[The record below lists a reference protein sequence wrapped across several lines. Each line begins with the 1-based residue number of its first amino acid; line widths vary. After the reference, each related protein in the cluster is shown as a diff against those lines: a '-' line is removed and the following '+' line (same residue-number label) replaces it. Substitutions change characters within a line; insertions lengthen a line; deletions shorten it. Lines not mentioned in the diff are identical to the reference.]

1 MKKLPK
7 IKDSFTNLIYTT
19 KKSFSKK
26 AKVLTLAGLVAIS
39 SALSAQT
46 PSTFFKKAADLD
58 TQLTKAKTE
67 YVMDQTQNKVDIETI
82 NSLRDKTEATI
93 EKGIEALGNHISTVI
108 SSPDSVDVTTL
119 KKNIDKE
126 LAVMDSVA
134 SAMKDVEFA
143 KQQKTVHDQVDHL
156 LDLRKQIQDNFHKVK
171 KDLAMKHI
179 DSGDID
185 IINKAFAI
193 SDEDEGLAKYA
204 FLQFQDILKII
215 DHMTT
220 PQLNHDDIKMVHL
233 NLTAILNLLPVKDVQ
248 NPYHD
253 AAIDDL
259 KGEIN
264 SILKSMMA
272 YTNNVTQHAD
282 TNFSIGQKPQAH
294 FKDAT
299 EAYHMVASFKNYM
312 GKDLVTK
319 MNFTKDNVQKALLNA
334 ADRAA
339 EGFSYDNSEDYLSI
353 ARSFMNTSTPEILKA
368 SKNIALL
375 RIVEAEK
382 LLSSDLDS
390 LNRAEQTKIDGK
402 TAIELLTETKKLH
415 KNMKLE
421 VNDAEK
427 DIAKTL
433 GKKIGILI
441 TQNSDST
448 YSDVWNL
455 FEDVSKSKL
464 SKENKKVIIK
474 YAKDALKV
482 QQESDAKKIIEEKI
496 IKYEKKLTKK
506 GLFSFLKR

>member
-7 IKDSFTNLIYTT
+7 IKDSFTNLIYAT
-19 KKSFSKK
+19 KKSFSKR
-26 AKVLTLAGLVAIS
+26 ARVLTLAGLVAIS

-67 YVMDQTQNKVDIETI
+67 YVMDQTQNKVDIQTI
-82 NSLRDKTEATI
+82 NNLRDKTETTI
-93 EKGIEALGNHISTVI
+93 EKGIESLGKHISMVI
-108 SSPDSVDVTTL
+108 STPDTVDVITL

-134 SAMKDVEFA
+134 LAMKDVEFA
-143 KQQKTVHDQVDHL
+143 KQQKIVHDQVDHL
-156 LDLRKQIQDNFHKVK
+156 LDLRKQIQDNFQSVK

-179 DSGDID
+179 DKGDID
-185 IINKAFAI
+185 LINKTFLI

-204 FLQFQDILKII
+204 FLQFQDVLKII

-220 PQLNHDDIKMVHL
+220 PQLNHDDIKKVYY
-233 NLTAILNLLPVKDVQ
+233 NLTEIMSLLPVKDVQ

-253 AAIDDL
+253 AAISDL
-259 KGEIN
+259 KTEIN
-264 SILKSMMA
+264 SILGSMMA
-272 YTNNVTQHAD
+272 YTNKLVQYAD
-282 TNFSIGQKPQAH
+282 TNFSIGQKPQAQ
-294 FKDAT
+294 FKDAI
-299 EAYHMVASFKNYM
+299 EAYNMIASFKNYLGNNM
-312 GKDLVTK
+312 ITK
-319 MNFTKDNVQKALLNA
+319 MNFAKENLQKSLLNSA
-334 ADRAA
+334 VKSA
-339 EGFSYDNSEDYLSI
+339 EGFSYDNSEEYLSI
-353 ARSFMNTSTPEILKA
+353 ARSFMKTSTPEILKT

-375 RIVEAEK
+375 RVVEAEK
-382 LLSSDLDS
+382 LVTADLDS
-390 LNRAEQTKIDGK
+390 LNRIEQIKIDGK
-402 TAIELLTETKKLH
+402 TAIKLLKETKELH
-415 KNMKLE
+415 KNLKLE

-455 FEDVSKSKL
+455 FEDVSDSDL

-482 QQESDAKKIIEEKI
+482 QQDSDSKTTIEEKI
-496 IKYEKKLTKK
+496 IEK
-506 GLFSFLKR
+506 